1 MSTPLTD
8 DQTSAAT
15 KPANPTFTGVAPFV
29 TVRDASAAA
38 ALYQVAFGA
47 VELQRVYADDGKRLL
62 HCHLRINNG
71 SLAINDAFPEHGYPL
86 ETPQSFTLHLQ
97 VDDVDAWW
105 QRALA
110 AGMEIVMPLDLQ
122 FWGDRYGILRDPFG
136 VTWSLATPSQG

>member
-8 DQTSAAT
+8 DQTAAAT
-15 KPANPTFTGVAPFV
+15 KPAPPTFTGVVPFV
-29 TVRDASAAA
+29 VVRDASAAA
-38 ALYQVAFGA
+38 EFYQRAFGA
-47 VELQRVYADDGKRLL
+47 AELRREYADDGKRLL

-97 VDDVDAWW
+97 VDDVEAWW

-110 AGMEIVMPLDLQ
+110 AGMEIVMPLEDQ

-136 VTWSLATPSQG
+136 VSWSLGAPSR